1 MIRYFITFCIYCCF
15 LSVSHAQDTYK
26 ETFNLMGSRFDISVV
41 ANNQI
46 EADSHI
52 DTAVNEIRRIENLIS
67 SWMPTSQ
74 TSAININAGVKPVYV
89 DKELFNLIERAIKIS
104 TLTNG
109 AFDISYASMDKVWKF
124 DGTMKSIPSKQK
136 IKNSVKK
143 IGYQNIVLNRSNQTV
158 FLKLKGSKIG
168 FGAIGKGYAADKAKE
183 LLISNGVESGII
195 NASGDLVTWGQPIN
209 SKDWMVAIVNPLD
222 KEKVFA
228 WLPVV
233 NSAVVTS
240 GDYER
245 FINIDGEIFS
255 HIIDPRTGYPS
266 SNIRSVT
273 IFSKTAEIGD
283 ALATSVFIL
292 GPEVGL
298 DLINQLKG
306 IECLIVDSNN
316 EIITS
321 NNLDLEK
328 ANQLNIKKTNL
339 FKNDISNNL
348 SVLKEYEKININ
360 DPDMDLNQRKVE
372 RFETNFQIY
381 REAAAGANGGKSG
394 GGCGCN

>member
-1 MIRYFITFCIYCCF
+1 MIRYFTTCCIYLSF
-15 LSVSHAQDTYK
+15 LSALLAQDTYK
-26 ETFNLMGSRFDISVV
+26 KTFKLMGSRFDISVV

-46 EADSHI
+46 EADNHI
-52 DTAVNEIRRIENLIS
+52 DTAVKEIKRIENLIS
-67 SWMPTSQ
+67 SWIPASQ
-74 TSAININAGVKPVYV
+74 TSTINKNAGVKPVYV
-89 DKELFNLIERAIKIS
+89 DKELFNLIERSIKIS

-109 AFDISYASMDKVWKF
+109 AFDISYASMDKIWKF

-136 IKNSVKK
+136 VKNSVEK

-183 LLISNGVESGII
+183 LLINNGVESGII
-195 NASGDLVTWGQPIN
+195 NASGDLVTWGQPVD
-209 SKDWMVAIVNPLD
+209 SKDWMVAIVNPIE

-240 GDYER
+240 GDYEK
-245 FINIDGEIFS
+245 FINIDGEVFS

-266 SNIRSVT
+266 AGIRSVT
-273 IFSKTAEIGD
+273 VFSKTAEIGD
-283 ALATSVFIL
+283 ALATSVFIF

-316 EIITS
+316 EIISST
-321 NNLDLEK
+321 NLDLGK
-328 ANQLNIKKTNL
+328 TNQSNIKKTGL
-339 FKNDISNNL
+339 IKKDISNKL